1 MSPLKTLLS
10 ILSLFVVLGI
20 LSIVYPEKGISLGSK
35 EDPFLTLRFP
45 ALTDIFEK
53 AETEVVQVDS
63 NATPIEK
70 LQAVDP
76 EEALKQMLAATRQK
90 EFTEFSDS
98 LKFYEDF
105 FKEGMTRFDLPN
117 NDPTWFDRFFKHLEQ
132 AATDSSVIHIV
143 HYGDSQ
149 LEEDRISATIREDLQ
164 ERFGGGGPGMLPVF
178 LGTPSQTSSYWNNGE
193 QTGALVRHLIFGDTS
208 DLAPHRRYGI
218 LAQMADLHGAATINL
233 KKRVDRKGKVDA
245 FPHVGGYAT
254 VKVLANKRGNLKL
267 TLLYDST
274 SVDSVGVNEDGT
286 AKYKTKVKNVKA
298 AAPEVE
304 KMNKLA
310 VYTWKLPDTTS
321 SIKIQMSG
329 NAEIYAISAD
339 GRYGVAVDNVAMRGS
354 SGTIFHRIDEELLA
368 ESYKAMNAKL
378 IIMEYG
384 GNMVPGMNSNKSK
397 VDWLKN
403 IITKQIKA
411 IQTANPDADIV
422 FIGPADMAKQI
433 DGKWMTYPGLAI
445 TIETLRQIALENG
458 LAYWDMHR
466 VMGGNRSMMKWVKQS
481 PPLGSADYVHFTR
494 KGASYMGELFGEAL
508 KVHYDHYKFRERHEI
523 SNSKLKEIQTFSDS
537 LRSNA
542 MATEEPAAPKAPEA
556 AE

>member
-10 ILSLFVVLGI
+10 ILSLFVVLGLTALI
-20 LSIVYPEKGISLGSK
+20 YPEDGIHIGS
-35 EDPFLTLRFP
+35 LTLRFP
-45 ALTDIFEK
+45 SLTDIFEK
-53 AETEVVQVDS
+53 AETEIAQLDS
-63 NATPIEK
+63 TATPMEK

-76 EEALKQMLAATRQK
+76 EEALKQMLAATQQK
-90 EFTEFSDS
+90 EFAEFSDS

-105 FKEGMTRFDLPN
+105 FREGMTRFDLPN
-117 NDPTWFDRFFKHLEQ
+117 NDPTWFDRFFLNLEL
-132 AATDSSVIHIV
+132 AAVDSSVIHIV

-164 ERFGGGGPGMLPVF
+164 DRFGGGGPGMLPVF
-178 LGTPSQTSSYWNNGE
+178 LGTPSQTTSYWNNGE
-193 QTGALVRHLIFGDTS
+193 QTGSLTRHLVFGDTS

-218 LAQMADLHGAATINL
+218 LAQMADLHGSATINL
-233 KKRVDRKGKVDA
+233 KKRIDRKGKDN

-254 VKVLANKRGNLKL
+254 IKVLANKRGNLKMNL
-267 TLLYDST
+267 FYDST
-274 SVDSVGVNEDGT
+274 AVDSVGVNEDGT
-286 AKYKTKVKNVKA
+286 PKFKNKIKNVKA
-298 AAPEVE
+298 DAPVVE

-321 SIKIQMSG
+321 SIKLQMSG

-368 ESYKAMNAKL
+368 ESYKAMNARL

-384 GNMVPGMNSNKSK
+384 GNMVPGMNSSKSK
-397 VDWLKN
+397 IDWLKN

-411 IQTANPDADIV
+411 IQSANPDADIV

-433 DGKWMTYPGLAI
+433 DGKWKTYPGLEI
-445 TIETLRQIALENG
+445 TIQLLREIALENG

-466 VMGGNRSMMKWVKQS
+466 VMGGNNAMMKWVKQS

-508 KVHYDHYKFRERHEI
+508 KVHYDHFKFRERHNI
-523 SNSKLKEIQTFSDS
+523 NDSKLKQIKNYSDS
-537 LRSNA
+537 KKET
-542 MATEEPAAPKAPEA
+542 ATATNPETAKAAPAAEA
-556 AE
+556 AR

>member
-10 ILSLFVVLGI
+10 ILSLFVVLGLTAFI
-20 LSIVYPEKGISLGSK
+20 YPEEGIHIGS
-35 EDPFLTLRFP
+35 LTLRFP
-45 ALTDIFEK
+45 SLTDIFEK
-53 AETEVVQVDS
+53 AETEIAQLDS
-63 NATPIEK
+63 TATPMEK
-70 LQAVDP
+70 LQAQDP
-76 EEALKQMLAATRQK
+76 EEALKQMLAATQQK
-90 EFTEFSDS
+90 EFAEFSDS

-105 FKEGMTRFDLPN
+105 FREGMTRFDLPN
-117 NDPTWFDRFFKHLEQ
+117 NDPTWFDRFFLNLEL
-132 AATDSSVIHIV
+132 AAVDSSVIHIV

-164 ERFGGGGPGMLPVF
+164 DRFGGGGPGMLPVF
-178 LGTPSQTSSYWNNGE
+178 LGTPSQTTSYWNNGE
-193 QTGALVRHLIFGDTS
+193 QTGSLTRHLVFGDTS

-218 LAQMADLHGAATINL
+218 LAQMADLHGSATINL
-233 KKRVDRKGKVDA
+233 KKRIDRKGKDN

-254 VKVLANKRGNLKL
+254 IKVLANKRGNLKMNL
-267 TLLYDST
+267 FYDST
-274 SVDSVGVNEDGT
+274 AVDSVGVNEDGT
-286 AKYKTKVKNVKA
+286 PKFKNKIKNVKA
-298 AAPEVE
+298 DAPVVE

-321 SIKIQMSG
+321 SIKLQMSG

-368 ESYKAMNAKL
+368 ESYKAMNARL

-384 GNMVPGMNSNKSK
+384 GNMVPGMNSSKSK
-397 VDWLKN
+397 IDWLKN

-411 IQTANPDADIV
+411 IQGANPDADIV
-422 FIGPADMAKQI
+422 FIGPADMAKQV
-433 DGKWMTYPGLAI
+433 DGKWKTYPGLDI
-445 TIETLRQIALENG
+445 TIQLLREIALENG

-466 VMGGNRSMMKWVKQS
+466 VMGGNNAMMKWVKQS

-508 KVHYDHYKFRERHEI
+508 KVHYDHFKFRERHNI
-523 SNSKLKEIQTFSDS
+523 NDTKLKQIKNYSDS
-537 LRSNA
+537 KKET
-542 MATEEPAAPKAPEA
+542 ATATSPATAAPAAEA
-556 AE
+556 AQ